1 MVLGIDDPQIWLG
14 YLASILSALGCL
26 IYGAYYWREGNEE
39 KTVKSSTKKT
49 VTQDGDPIPANL
61 E

>member
-1 MVLGIDDPQIWLG
+1 MLGIDDPYIWLG

-26 IYGAYYWREGNEE
+26 VYGAYYWREGDEA
-39 KTVKSSTKKT
+39 KTVKSSSKKT